1 MPNPDT
7 SASSPSIKSFVLP
20 AAFFGSLLIL
30 LILIVKNGSL
40 ADLVAGNQRE
50 SIKRDQLMTEVTPLQ
65 ERATVLQR
73 EIQIATAQLQTLVDQ
88 KKSASETINQANVLT
103 KVLDQLRIE
112 EASLQE
118 KGRQQKKL
126 LTESNEQLRAEEA
139 EIQKSILEQKRLAS
153 GALENQRTLQ
163 KDNEALQLK
172 LVALQAKLTSA
183 ALKEKEIEERI
194 VETDRGLAKRTAE
207 LAASDASVQAL
218 AASIND
224 KKSEVALLTGQ
235 TEKLKKTKVDYLI
248 NERLRAEKA
257 ALTGRITI
265 LEEDL
270 SSLESTIKNAEKTKR
285 QLESEITA
293 LNQIKSR

>member
-30 LILIVKNGSL
+30 LILIIKNASL
-40 ADLVAGNQRE
+40 ADLVAGNERE

-65 ERATVLQR
+65 ERATGLQR

-103 KVLDQLRIE
+103 KVLEQLRIE
-112 EASLQE
+112 ESSLQE
-118 KGRQQKKL
+118 KGRLQKKM
-126 LTESNEQLRAEEA
+126 LTETNDQLRAEEA
-139 EIQKSILEQKRLAS
+139 EIQKSIIEQKRLAA
-153 GALENQRTLQ
+153 GALENQRSLQ

-183 ALKEKEIEERI
+183 AVKEKEIEERI
-194 VETDRGLAKRTAE
+194 TEKDRGLAKRTAE
-207 LAASDASVQAL
+207 LAASDAAAQAL
-218 AASIND
+218 ASSIND
-224 KKSEVALLTGQ
+224 KKSEVALLSGQ
-235 TEKLKKTKVDYLI
+235 TEQLKKTKVDYLV

-285 QLESEITA
+285 QLEAEITE
-293 LNQIKSR
+293 LKQSKSK